1 MSQDTTPGPAPTQR
15 YFVTYSGV
23 RLPLKLVT
31 PLAPDQLGNRNTCFR
46 ATYDGLERLVLCEK
60 LVYGS
65 VELTHRY
72 RYHGDGATLA
82 EAEITGPD
90 GEVRLIRFDA
100 EGAPLPPPA

>member
-1 MSQDTTPGPAPTQR
+1 MAPETAPAPAPTQR

-46 ATYDGLERLVLCEK
+46 ATYDALDRLVLCEK
-60 LVYGS
+60 MVYGG

-72 RYHGDGATLA
+72 RYHGDGDTLA

-90 GEVRLIRFDA
+90 GEVRVICFDA
-100 EGAPLPPPA
+100 TGAPLPA